1 MTQHIK
7 KPIKHNVKTNKWLG
21 GVALATNIMFLKP
34 DVSLAITNIPISEVY
49 DRIENKEIK
58 RIQISSDN
66 KRVLFEDNEG
76 DIFSSSNMPSYDI
89 LKPLIKSKAEVII
102 EPDGN
107 DVASVLTQVLTF
119 IIISSFVLRSIN
131 GGPLSQISR
140 NVDHKVET
148 NTNVTFSEVLGCDYA
163 KLEIQEIVDFLKYP
177 DKYSN
182 MGLKIPKGIL
192 LSGPPGVGKTLIAKA
207 TAGESKVPFF
217 SASGSDFV
225 EMFIGMGAARIRKL
239 FAEAR
244 KFPRSII
251 YIDEF
256 DALGKKRGVNIVS
269 GGNDEREQTLNQL
282 LVEMDGF
289 SSSDGIVV
297 MASTNRNELL
307 DSALLRPGRFDR
319 QIQMRLPDSKGRK
332 DILELYSNNVLTKGI
347 DWTDISFLIPGYSGA
362 DIRNLINE
370 AGIFALRR
378 NSTVVEL
385 SDINDAI
392 EKQDMGVKL
401 PNIRPP
407 EIDRL
412 VSYHEAG
419 HAYVASKL
427 EGFDRVS
434 RISII
439 PTSKGAGGFTR
450 FKPQNKYVDGGM
462 YNKRYIEHQIIATLG
477 GRAAE
482 EIMYGENEV
491 TTGASSDFRQATNLA
506 RQMITQFGMNSEI
519 GLINVDPNDS
529 LNSEVLKGYI
539 VAATKEIVDKSYLRA
554 KKIIVDGKDEF
565 INLSNTLL
573 EKEIMNTDTIDKM
586 LYS

>member
-1 MTQHIK
+1 
-7 KPIKHNVKTNKWLG
+7 
-21 GVALATNIMFLKP
+21 
-34 DVSLAITNIPISEVY
+34 
-49 DRIENKEIK
+49 
-58 RIQISSDN
+58 
-66 KRVLFEDNEG
+66 
-76 DIFSSSNMPSYDI
+76 
-89 LKPLIKSKAEVII
+89 
-102 EPDGN
+102 
-107 DVASVLTQVLTF
+107 
-119 IIISSFVLRSIN
+119 
-131 GGPLSQISR
+131 
-140 NVDHKVET
+140 
-148 NTNVTFSEVLGCDYA
+148 
-163 KLEIQEIVDFLKYP
+163 
-177 DKYSN
+177 
-182 MGLKIPKGIL
+182 
-192 LSGPPGVGKTLIAKA
+192 
-207 TAGESKVPFF
+207 
-217 SASGSDFV
+217 
-225 EMFIGMGAARIRKL
+225 
-239 FAEAR
+239 
-244 KFPRSII
+244 
-251 YIDEF
+251 
-256 DALGKKRGVNIVS
+256 
-269 GGNDEREQTLNQL
+269 
-282 LVEMDGF
+282 
-289 SSSDGIVV
+289 

-539 VAATKEIVDKSYLRA
+539 C
-554 KKIIVDGKDEF
+554 
-565 INLSNTLL
+565 LL
-573 EKEIMNTDTIDKM
+573 YTSPSPRD
-586 LYS
+586 